1 MNVEDLIGKK
11 EKVKIIGKTKSR
23 KYYVGKSL
31 ENSYNIYIEDLGDY
45 SDDELIGKE
54 EECLII
60 NIIKNNLIGFILED
74 RKFIND
80 IKKIKNILKN
90 NNEYEKVEDIYL
102 MERLKIKGKVVGLY
116 LVDEAEKRKVLFRY
130 IRNRNIK

>member
-1 MNVEDLIGKK
+1 MKNLIGKK
-11 EKVKIIGKTKSR
+11 ERIKIIGKTKSKR
-23 KYYVGKSL
+23 YYVGKSL
-31 ENSYNIYIEDLGDY
+31 ENNYNIYIEDTGDY

-54 EECLII
+54 QECLII
-60 NIIKNNLIGFILED
+60 NIIKNNIIGFILDD

-80 IKKIKNILKN
+80 IKRIRNILKN
-90 NNEYEKVEDIYL
+90 TNEYEKVEDIYL

-116 LVDEAEKRKVLFRY
+116 LVDEKEIRKVLPRY